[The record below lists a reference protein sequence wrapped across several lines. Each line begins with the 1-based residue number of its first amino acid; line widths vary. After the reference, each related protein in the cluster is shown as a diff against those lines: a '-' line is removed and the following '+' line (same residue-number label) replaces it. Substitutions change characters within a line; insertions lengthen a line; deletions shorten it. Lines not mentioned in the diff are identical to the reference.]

1 MRDDRHMK
9 IEIIINIA
17 MQMMRIVNVIIMNKL
32 IVMLN
37 QATAGMGFGK
47 IKMMNKL
54 ICYQND

>member
-1 MRDDRHMK
+1 MK

-17 MQMMRIVNVIIMNKL
+17 MQIMRIVNVIIMNKL

-37 QATAGMGFGK
+37 QATARMGFGK

-54 ICYQND
+54 IC

>member
-1 MRDDRHMK
+1 MK

-17 MQMMRIVNVIIMNKL
+17 TQMMRIVNVIIMNKL
-32 IVMLN
+32 IAMLN